1 MSTDRS
7 LPKCPTGIKGL
18 DEITGGGL
26 PAGRPTLICGSAGC
40 GKTLLAME
48 FIVRGATQYGE
59 PGVFMSFEE
68 TSEEL
73 AQNVR
78 SLGFDLQALVDRKQ
92 LALSYV
98 RIERSEI
105 EEAGDYDLDGLF
117 VRLEY
122 AIDTIGAKRVV
133 LDTIESLFAGF
144 SNASILRAELRR
156 LFRWLKDKGVTA
168 VITGERGDAT
178 LTRQGLEEYV
188 SDCVIVLDHRA
199 KEQLATRRLRVIKYR
214 GSSHGTNEYPFL
226 IDENGIDVLPV
237 TSVGLN
243 YQASNER
250 ISSGIPELDDMLAGG
265 FYRGSSILLSGTA
278 GTGKTTSAATFLA
291 AACARGERSIY
302 FSFEESQ
309 SQTAR
314 NLRSVGIDLQP
325 ILDSKLLLFSA
336 TRPTQHGLEMHLA
349 TMFKQIRDFKPAN
362 VVVDPVTS
370 LLVQG
375 NENEVHSMLM
385 ALLDYMKGEGITCFF
400 TALNAST
407 ERIEQSD
414 VGISSLI
421 DSWLLVRDIEANGE
435 RNRGLF
441 ILKSRG
447 MAHSNQIR
455 EFLLTA
461 DGVRL
466 RPTYLGQHGVLT
478 GSARLVQEA
487 KDAAETLARR
497 QEIERRE
504 RELERERML
513 AEARVAAIRSE
524 YEAKAEEIRRA
535 VLELE
540 SADQEIALGQDQMA
554 ASRKVGAGHDHEAQ
568 NGILRGKP

>member
-1 MSTDRS
+1 
-7 LPKCPTGIKGL
+7 
-18 DEITGGGL
+18 
-26 PAGRPTLICGSAGC
+26 
-40 GKTLLAME
+40 
-48 FIVRGATQYGE
+48 
-59 PGVFMSFEE
+59 
-68 TSEEL
+68 
-73 AQNVR
+73 
-78 SLGFDLQALVDRKQ
+78 
-92 LALSYV
+92 
-98 RIERSEI
+98 
-105 EEAGDYDLDGLF
+105 
-117 VRLEY
+117 
-122 AIDTIGAKRVV
+122 
-133 LDTIESLFAGF
+133 
-144 SNASILRAELRR
+144 
-156 LFRWLKDKGVTA
+156 
-168 VITGERGDAT
+168 
-178 LTRQGLEEYV
+178 
-188 SDCVIVLDHRA
+188 
-199 KEQLATRRLRVIKYR
+199 
-214 GSSHGTNEYPFL
+214 
-226 IDENGIDVLPV
+226 
-237 TSVGLN
+237 
-243 YQASNER
+243 
-250 ISSGIPELDDMLAGG
+250 
-265 FYRGSSILLSGTA
+265 
-278 GTGKTTSAATFLA
+278 
-291 AACARGERSIY
+291 
-302 FSFEESQ
+302 
-309 SQTAR
+309 
-314 NLRSVGIDLQP
+314 
-325 ILDSKLLLFSA
+325 
-336 TRPTQHGLEMHLA
+336 
-349 TMFKQIRDFKPAN
+349 
-362 VVVDPVTS
+362 VDPVTS

-400 TALNAST
+400 TALNASA

-466 RPTYLGQHGVLT
+466 CPTYLGQHGVLT

-554 ASRKVGAGHDHEAQ
+554 ASRKVGAGHDHEAR